1 MDFEELGLQLSFGGV
16 AGFCSGY
23 ALKKVSKVVAFAVG
37 AAFVTV
43 QVMRY
48 NGLITDIHWAQY
60 EKRFTELL
68 DADGDGRV
76 TPADL
81 QIHLRKLIEI
91 MGFNVPSSAAFGT
104 AFLVGLRY
112 G

>member
-1 MDFEELGLQLSFGGV
+1 MEELGLQLSFGSF

-23 ALKKVSKVVAFAVG
+23 AVKKVSRMFAFAIG
-37 AAFVTV
+37 AGFVTI
-43 QVMRY
+43 QLMRY
-48 NGLITDIHWAQY
+48 NGLITDVHWDTY

-76 TPADL
+76 TPVDL
-81 QIHLRKLIEI
+81 QIHLRKVIDVL
-91 MGFNVPSSAAFGT
+91 GFNVPSTAAFGT
-104 AFLVGLRY
+104 FFILGLRY